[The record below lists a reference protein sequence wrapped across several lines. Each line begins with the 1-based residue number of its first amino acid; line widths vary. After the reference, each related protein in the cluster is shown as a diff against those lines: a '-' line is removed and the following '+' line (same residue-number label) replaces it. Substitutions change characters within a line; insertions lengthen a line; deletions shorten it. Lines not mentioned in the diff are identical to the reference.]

1 MSMSDSRAEIDIR
14 EEIDVIGFDPLY
26 YEKQRSRYA
35 SRGVE
40 LVVLLN
46 GLAAIALL
54 ITLSA
59 TEITTLGREP
69 LANAM
74 VVFGAGAALGLL
86 SKFFAY
92 LRRTVRLERPDL
104 RVEGRPFRWLAVAAA
119 VLGAACFIAGLV
131 VAREGLIAAPLTEPA
146 TITGPAEPTPG
157 P

>member
-1 MSMSDSRAEIDIR
+1 MSMSDHRAEIDIR
-14 EEIDVIGFDPLY
+14 EEVDVIAIDPLVF
-26 YEKQRSRYA
+26 EKQRSRHA

-46 GLAAIALL
+46 GLAAVALL
-54 ITLSA
+54 VTLSA
-59 TEITTLGREP
+59 TDMTGPGRES

-74 VVFGAGAALGLL
+74 VVFGAGAVAGLL

-104 RVEGRPFRWLAVAAA
+104 RVEGRPFRWLAVVAA
-119 VLGAACFIAGLV
+119 VLGAVCFVAGLV
-131 VAREGLIAAPLTEPA
+131 VARDGVKPDTSEAPAAVTSPA
-146 TITGPAEPTPG
+146 PAEG